1 MAYDRSLYQTYL
13 SQVPMFSSCTNEQL
27 DRIAELGTAI
37 TVTDGHPIVREG
49 ETGDDFFVITSGKAT
64 VTRGAREVASLGAG
78 DFFGE
83 LALFDPAPRNATI
96 TAASQVSLV
105 SLHRDHFKG
114 ALDAA
119 PGLRDALLHGMAHRL
134 HELDSHA

>member
-1 MAYDRSLYQTYL
+1 MSGYDRSLYQTYL

-49 ETGDDFFVITSGKAT
+49 ETGD
-64 VTRGAREVASLGAG
+64 